1 MQRSVVDVQGNA
13 EAGTALSAGLYWSS
27 VATSA
32 VMLAIGT
39 IASVNPERAAKSY
52 GVPLSGEPAD
62 KYMTAAGV
70 RDLAVGA
77 AVLTFALLRD
87 RRALGISLACTSVIA
102 VGDGVIALR
111 NSPDPKRVLPV
122 HWGAAVGC
130 IGLACLLLRA
140 KPGD

>member
-1 MQRSVVDVQGNA
+1 MNLQEDQEVSQSIG
-13 EAGTALSAGLYWSS
+13 SGLYWTS
-27 VATSA
+27 VATGA
-32 VMLAIGT
+32 VLLAIGA
-39 IASVNPERAAKSY
+39 IASVHPASAAKSY

-62 KYMTAAGV
+62 KYMAAAGV

-77 AVLTFALLRD
+77 AVLTFALLGD
-87 RRALGISLACTSVIA
+87 RRALGVSLACTSAIA

-130 IGLACLLLRA
+130 IGLACLLLRGEA
-140 KPGD
+140 GA

>member
-1 MQRSVVDVQGNA
+1 MDLQRNT
-13 EAGTALSAGLYWSS
+13 EAGTFLNSGLYWSS
-27 VATSA
+27 IATG
-32 VMLAIGT
+32 VVLLAIGT
-39 IASVNPERAAKSY
+39 IASVNPESAAKSY

-77 AVLTFALLRD
+77 AVLSFALLRD
-87 RRALGISLACTSVIA
+87 RRALGISLACTSAIA

-111 NSPDPKRVLPV
+111 NGPDPKRVLPV

-140 KPGD
+140 KPAA